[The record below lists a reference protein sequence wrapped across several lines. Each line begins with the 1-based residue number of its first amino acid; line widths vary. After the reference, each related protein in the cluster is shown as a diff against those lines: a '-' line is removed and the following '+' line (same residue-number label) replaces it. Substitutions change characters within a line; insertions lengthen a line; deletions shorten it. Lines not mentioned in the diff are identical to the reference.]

1 MSFWRPEMTPE
12 KREKIARSIR
22 LAKSFYQTRDQVA
35 YIRDIYKRMNYGD
48 RVKVRNAI
56 NSVFL
61 EEV

>member
-12 KREKIARSIR
+12 KRESIARSIR
-22 LAKSFYQTRDQVA
+22 LAKSLYQTRDQVA
-35 YIRDIYKRMNYGD
+35 HIRDIYKRMSNSD